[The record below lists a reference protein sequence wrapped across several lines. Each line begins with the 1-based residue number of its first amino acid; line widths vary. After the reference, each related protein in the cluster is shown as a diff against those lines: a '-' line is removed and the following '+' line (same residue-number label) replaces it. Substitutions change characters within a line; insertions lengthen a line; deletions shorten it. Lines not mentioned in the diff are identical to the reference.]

1 MAGSASRGAAA
12 AQRASAQ
19 SAVLRGLRFRSS
31 CRGLAWRNQRE
42 GPSCGA
48 SGSLPP
54 EAQAARSQVPAWL
67 QSRHWRLPLSLQFW
81 RSPVTFSLLRG
92 ARLGAGDGCVEGSS
106 GRPFRSS
113 DPVALKAALAHSATP
128 ETKMR
133 DLACKSSPR
142 LLRRRYSGGSAQSF
156 DRSPG
161 GVSALIFY
169 CHQGPGA
176 AGCR

>member
-1 MAGSASRGAAA
+1 MAGSASQGAAA
-12 AQRASAQ
+12 AQRASAR
-19 SAVLRGLRFRSS
+19 SAVRRGQRCRSFW
-31 CRGLAWRNQRE
+31 RGLAWRSRLE
-42 GPSCGA
+42 GLSCGA
-48 SGSLPP
+48 LVLLPADRGP
-54 EAQAARSQVPAWL
+54 APASAPAWPANHRL
-67 QSRHWRLPLSLQFW
+67 RRKLWPQSW
-81 RSPVTFSLLRG
+81 RSPVTFSLHHG

-113 DPVALKAALAHSATP
+113 DPVALKAASAHSATH

-161 GVSALIFY
+161 GVSVSIFY

>member
-48 SGSLPP
+48 LVLLSADRGPASAS
-54 EAQAARSQVPAWL
+54 EPAWPAN
-67 QSRHWRLPLSLQFW
+67 HRLRRRPWLQFW

-113 DPVALKAALAHSATP
+113 DPVALKAASAHSATP